1 MQVDL
6 KRRAD
11 EIEKKTQEVDL
22 LNRKYEK
29 IVAGQQGG
37 PETGQQTVTR
47 PVVSMMLSVA
57 CLESIVRS
65 CPCGRNVHSCEVAP
79 PQEVHIH

>member
-11 EIEKKTQEVDL
+11 EIEKKTKEVDL

-37 PETGQQTVTR
+37 PETG
-47 PVVSMMLSVA
+47 
-57 CLESIVRS
+57 
-65 CPCGRNVHSCEVAP
+65 NHD
-79 PQEVHIH
+79 

>member
-1 MQVDL
+1 M

-11 EIEKKTQEVDL
+11 EIEKKTKEVDL

-37 PETGQQTVTR
+37 PETGEA
-47 PVVSMMLSVA
+47 VA
-57 CLESIVRS
+57 CLT
-65 CPCGRNVHSCEVAP
+65 VAP
-79 PQEVHIH
+79 RYTVIFKPALTTCVAACCC